1 MKLNIKVIQFLL
13 ASLGLFL
20 ILFTYFF
27 MPQKTAM
34 KIKEQEQLFNKNTS
48 NVEIKNKD
56 ANLFDNVEYKGIFN
70 INNFFTVKS
79 KKAHILK
86 EKPDE
91 VYMTEM
97 LVILNLTGGKTVR
110 ITSDKG
116 IYNKLNY
123 NCYFENNVKA
133 TDGET
138 IMLSDNLDLFSE
150 NNYASV
156 YNNVILIDARGSLK
170 ADKINYNFETEVYK
184 ISMYKEN
191 PIKVK
196 VIE

>member
-27 MPQKTAM
+27 TSEKTAM
-34 KIKEQEQLFNKNTS
+34 KIKEQNQVLKKNAS
-48 NVEIKNKD
+48 KVELENKD
-56 ANLFDNVEYKGIFN
+56 ANSFDNVEYKGVYN

-79 KKAHILK
+79 KKAYILK
-86 EKPDE
+86 KNPNE

-97 LVILNLTGGKTVR
+97 LVILNLTGGKTVH

-116 IYNKLNY
+116 VYNKFNY

-133 TDGET
+133 TDGKT
-138 IMLSDNLDLFSE
+138 VITSNNLDLLSD

-156 YNNVILIDARGSLK
+156 YNNVLVIDTKGSLE
-170 ADKINYNFETEVYK
+170 ADKINYNFETEEIGRASCRERV
-184 ISMYKEN
+184 
-191 PIKVK
+191 
-196 VIE
+196 

>member
-27 MPQKTAM
+27 MPQKTGM

-133 TDGET
+133 TNGET

-156 YNNVILIDARGSLK
+156 YNNVIFI
-170 ADKINYNFETEVYK
+170 V
-184 ISMYKEN
+184 
-191 PIKVK
+191 
-196 VIE
+196 

>member
-27 MPQKTAM
+27 MPQKTGM

-48 NVEIKNKD
+48 NVELKNKD

-133 TDGET
+133 TNGET

-170 ADKINYNFETEVYK
+170 ADKINYNFETKVYK